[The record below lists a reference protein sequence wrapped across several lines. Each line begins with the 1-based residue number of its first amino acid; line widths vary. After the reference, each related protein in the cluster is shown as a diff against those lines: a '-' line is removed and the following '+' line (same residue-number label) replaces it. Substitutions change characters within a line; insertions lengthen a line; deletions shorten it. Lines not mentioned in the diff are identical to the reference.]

1 MLRVA
6 LAEQEAMIG
15 RAVLRVALA
24 EQGEAEQIC
33 VLAHGQ

>member
-6 LAEQEAMIG
+6 LAEQVAMIA

-24 EQGEAEQIC
+24 EQGEAEQI
-33 VLAHGQ
+33 